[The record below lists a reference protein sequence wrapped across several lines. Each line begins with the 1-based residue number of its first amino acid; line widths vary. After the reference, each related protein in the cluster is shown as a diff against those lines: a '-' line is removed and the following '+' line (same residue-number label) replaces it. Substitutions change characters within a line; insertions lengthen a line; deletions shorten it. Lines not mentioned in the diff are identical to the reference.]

1 MWKTKHAEHV
11 LDKTLKEIRDAVK
24 EAGKE
29 MTVRLDAIIANQN
42 RRHATKPG
50 RV

>member
-29 MTVRLDAIIANQN
+29 VTARLDAIMANQN
-42 RRHATKPG
+42 RRHGVESG
-50 RV
+50 RI